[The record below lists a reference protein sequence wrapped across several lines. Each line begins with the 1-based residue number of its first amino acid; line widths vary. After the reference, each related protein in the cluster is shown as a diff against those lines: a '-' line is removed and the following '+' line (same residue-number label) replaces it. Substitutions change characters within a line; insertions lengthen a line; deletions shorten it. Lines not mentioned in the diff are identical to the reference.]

1 MAKHEFGIMTDAPQ
15 SGKRYD
21 EYEPRKYDCISV
33 DDDYVEGIAEKL
45 GFIDFYWHTLSIK
58 EKGLAYYGIS
68 LIPPCSLK
76 AFIDVIDDI
85 PELYE
90 LKGLLEKALSQKQM
104 GYSLW
109 TLMERQILSCRAKIE
124 FGTRCHI

>member
-58 EKGLAYYGIS
+58 EKRLAYYGIS

-90 LKGLLEKALSQKQM
+90 LKGLLEKALSQNKWVIHY
-104 GYSLW
+104 GL
-109 TLMERQILSCRAKIE
+109 
-124 FGTRCHI
+124 